1 LTVRQTRQHRIFPQ
15 RRTGAK
21 KETAPEHVPALR
33 LYPFARKH
41 YPWMK
46 LLSFLL
52 VLIIP
57 VRFQASQDLL
67 PELVRRIKPS
77 AVAIETFDS
86 RGEKLSRGSGFFVE
100 SDRVVTNRHVLE
112 GAYRAEVHSSTGAV
126 FPVKGVLAVDA
137 EGDIALLKIDA
148 PNTPIKPLP
157 LDKTSP
163 QEGESI
169 VVIGNPLGLEGS
181 VTNGIVSAVRDIP
194 TFGRI
199 IQITAPISSGSS
211 GSPVV
216 NMQGQ
221 VIGIATLQIT
231 GGQSVNFAI
240 PSERISQLQVASV
253 MSLAD
258 LVANTGRNKRAKA
271 VQFFRDG
278 LSFLSKDDCE
288 KALPY
293 FEKAVES
300 DSNYAEA
307 WAQSGFCNEKLGK
320 HAEALEAS
328 KKAVSLRPSAESY
341 FNIGLA
347 SFYLKQYRDAA
358 EAYRQSIKL
367 DPYNAADAYYALGLV
382 YRDWGKGD
390 EEIHAYKQ
398 AIKLRP
404 DYTVAYERLGS
415 RYLKSKKFN
424 EAVEIFRQL
433 SALKPGDA
441 LAPNNMGEAYLELNR
456 LNDATESF
464 RQAIR
469 LKPDFGKAYY
479 NLGRSLLAQG
489 NRDAALEQYTILTGI
504 DPDWAEKLNAL
515 INP

>member
-1 LTVRQTRQHRIFPQ
+1 MKSFGLLLLLLIP
-15 RRTGAK
+15 
-21 KETAPEHVPALR
+21 APIR
-33 LYPFARKH
+33 
-41 YPWMK
+41 
-46 LLSFLL
+46 
-52 VLIIP
+52 
-57 VRFQASQDLL
+57 ASQDLL

-86 RGEKLSRGSGFFVE
+86 RGEKLTRGSGFFIE
-100 SDRVVTNRHVLE
+100 TDRIVTNRHVIE

-126 FPVKGVLAVDA
+126 YPVRGVLAVDA
-137 EGDIALLKIDA
+137 EGDIALLKIDVPA
-148 PNTPIKPLP
+148 NQIRPLS

-163 QEGESI
+163 QEGESV

-240 PSERISQLQVASV
+240 PSERISQLQVTT
-253 MSLAD
+253 MSSLSD
-258 LVANTGRNKRAKA
+258 LVAASGRNKRAKA

-328 KKAVSLRPSAESY
+328 KRAVSLRPSSESY

-347 SFYLKQYRDAA
+347 SFYLKQYKEAA

-382 YRDWGKGD
+382 YRDWSKPDD
-390 EEIHAYKQ
+390 EIQAYKQ
-398 AIKLRP
+398 AIRLRP

-415 RYLKSKKFN
+415 RYLRSKKFN

-433 SALKPGDA
+433 AALKPGDA
-441 LAPNNMGEAYLELNR
+441 NAPNNMGEAYLELNR
-456 LNDATESF
+456 LNDAVESF
-464 RQAIR
+464 RQSIR

-479 NLGRSLLAQG
+479 NLGRTLLAQG
-489 NRDAALEQYTILTGI
+489 NRDGALEQYTILTNI
-504 DPDWAEKLNAL
+504 DPDYAEKLNNL

>member
-1 LTVRQTRQHRIFPQ
+1 
-15 RRTGAK
+15 
-21 KETAPEHVPALR
+21 
-33 LYPFARKH
+33 
-41 YPWMK
+41 MK
-46 LLSFLL
+46 LVWLLL
-52 VLIIP
+52 VLITPIRVEP
-57 VRFQASQDLL
+57 AQDIL

-77 AVAIETFDS
+77 AVAVETFDS
-86 RGEKLSRGSGFFVE
+86 RGEKLSRGSGFFIDN
-100 SDRVVTNRHVLE
+100 DRIVTNRHVIE
-112 GAYRAEVHSSTGAV
+112 NAHRAEVHSSTGVV

-137 EGDIALLKIDA
+137 EGDIALLKIDV
-148 PNTPIKPLP
+148 PNPPIRPLP

-163 QEGESI
+163 QEGESV

-199 IQITAPISSGSS
+199 IQITAAISSGSS

-221 VIGIATLQIT
+221 VIGIATLQVT

-240 PSERISQLQVASV
+240 PSERISQLQVASM
-253 MSLAD
+253 MSLSD
-258 LVANTGRNKRAKA
+258 LVATSGRNKRAKA

-300 DSNYAEA
+300 DSSYADA
-307 WAQSGFCNEKLGK
+307 WAQSGFCNEKLGR
-320 HAEALEAS
+320 HTEALEAS
-328 KKAVSLRPSAESY
+328 KKAVNLRPSAESY

-347 SFYLKQYRDAA
+347 SFYLKQYREAA
-358 EAYRQSIKL
+358 DAYRAAIKL

-382 YRDWGKGD
+382 YRDWGKAD
-390 EEIHAYKQ
+390 EEIQAYKQ
-398 AIKLRP
+398 AIKQRP

-415 RYLKSKKFN
+415 RYLKSKKYN
-424 EAVEIFRQL
+424 EAVEVFRQL
-433 SALKPGDA
+433 STLKPGDPF
-441 LAPNNMGEAYLELNR
+441 APNNMGEAYLELNR
-456 LNDATESF
+456 LNEAVESF
-464 RQAIR
+464 RQSIR
-469 LKPDFGKAYY
+469 LKPDFGRAYY
-479 NLGRSLLAQG
+479 NLGKSLLAMG
-489 NRDAALEQYTILTGI
+489 NRDAALEQYTILTNI
-504 DPDWAEKLNAL
+504 DPEWAEKLNAI

>member
-1 LTVRQTRQHRIFPQ
+1 
-15 RRTGAK
+15 
-21 KETAPEHVPALR
+21 
-33 LYPFARKH
+33 
-41 YPWMK
+41 MK
-46 LLSFLL
+46 SLSLLFLL
-52 VLIIP
+52 ILPLKVA
-57 VRFQASQDLL
+57 VSQDLL

-86 RGEKLSRGSGFFVE
+86 KGEKLARGSGFFIDV
-100 SDRVVTNRHVLE
+100 DRVVTNRHVLE
-112 GAYRAEVHSSTGAV
+112 GAYRAEIHSSTGTV
-126 FPVKGVLAVDA
+126 FPVKAVLAVDA
-137 EGDIALLKIDA
+137 EGDIALLKIEA
-148 PNTPIKPLP
+148 PAGAIRPLP
-157 LDKTSP
+157 LVKTSP

-240 PSERISQLQVASV
+240 PSERISQLQATTPMSLSDLVVAS
-253 MSLAD
+253 
-258 LVANTGRNKRAKA
+258 GRNKRARA

-300 DSNYAEA
+300 DTTYADA
-307 WAQSGFCNEKLGK
+307 WAQAGFCNEKLGK
-320 HAEALEAS
+320 HGEALEAS
-328 KKAVSLRPSAESY
+328 KKAVNLRPSAESF

-347 SFYLKQYRDAA
+347 SFYLKQYREAA
-358 EAYRQSIKL
+358 DAYRQAIKL
-367 DPYNAADAYYALGLV
+367 DPYNAADAHYALGLV
-382 YRDWGKGD
+382 YRDWGKAD
-390 EEIHAYKQ
+390 EEIQAYKQ
-398 AIKLRP
+398 AIRLRP
-404 DYTVAYERLGS
+404 DYTSAYERLGT
-415 RYLKSKKFN
+415 RYMRSKKYA
-424 EAVEIFRQL
+424 EAVEVFRQL
-433 SALKPGDA
+433 IALKPGDA
-441 LAPNNMGEAYLELNR
+441 VAPNNMGEAYLELNKPNEA
-456 LNDATESF
+456 LESF

-479 NLGRSLLAQG
+479 NLGKTLLALG
-489 NRDAALEQYTILTGI
+489 NRDAALEQYNILMNI
-504 DPDWAEKLNAL
+504 DGDWAEKLEAL